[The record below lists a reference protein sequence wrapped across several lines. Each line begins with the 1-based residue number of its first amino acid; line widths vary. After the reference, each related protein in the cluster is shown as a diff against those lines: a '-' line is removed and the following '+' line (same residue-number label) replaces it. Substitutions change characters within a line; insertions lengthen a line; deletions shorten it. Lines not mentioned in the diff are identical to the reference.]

1 MCRGNDLLK
10 YLLMIDITRANHS
23 SASFNESS
31 LINQLSEGRGRKL
44 KAEYAY
50 NGLQQYNNNTL
61 DKLKHSSKEGATS
74 PIAIIDFYCV
84 HQNIY
89 YTATPL
95 KRGRQGP
102 REKMRS
108 NGPRYI
114 NVTVVQFH
122 IRKQMPHP
130 PSFGMRHSAPDKN

>member
-50 NGLQQYNNNTL
+50 NGLQ
-61 DKLKHSSKEGATS
+61 
-74 PIAIIDFYCV
+74 
-84 HQNIY
+84 
-89 YTATPL
+89 
-95 KRGRQGP
+95 
-102 REKMRS
+102 
-108 NGPRYI
+108 
-114 NVTVVQFH
+114 
-122 IRKQMPHP
+122 
-130 PSFGMRHSAPDKN
+130 